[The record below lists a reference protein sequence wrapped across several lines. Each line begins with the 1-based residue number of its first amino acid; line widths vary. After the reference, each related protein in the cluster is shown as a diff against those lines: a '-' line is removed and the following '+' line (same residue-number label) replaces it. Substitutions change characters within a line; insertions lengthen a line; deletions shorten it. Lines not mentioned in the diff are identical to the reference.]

1 MSKLIDITGNK
12 YNMLTVL
19 KRTESNDGIVY
30 WECVCECGNK
40 TIVRGSNLKSGAVKS
55 CGCLLH
61 QEAKNKI
68 HGESNTK
75 LYRKWKSMIYRC
87 HNPKNQAYKFYGA
100 RGIKVCEE
108 WHDFNTFK
116 KWTEQTRKDENYT
129 IERIDVNKDYCPD
142 NCIWI
147 PMSEQ
152 ANNRRTNV
160 MIEHNGER
168 HNLMQWCNLLN
179 LDYKNVHNRIYK
191 LGWSFEKAIST
202 DIDVSKRN
210 KGRKEN

>member
-1 MSKLIDITGNK
+1 M
-12 YNMLTVL
+12 
-19 KRTESNDGIVY
+19 
-30 WECVCECGNK
+30 
-40 TIVRGSNLKSGAVKS
+40 
-55 CGCLLH
+55 
-61 QEAKNKI
+61 
-68 HGESNTK
+68 
-75 LYRKWKSMIYRC
+75 
-87 HNPKNQAYKFYGA
+87 
-100 RGIKVCEE
+100 
-108 WHDFNTFK
+108 
-116 KWTEQTRKDENYT
+116 
-129 IERIDVNKDYCPD
+129 NKDYCPD
-142 NCIWI
+142 NCVWI
-147 PMSEQ
+147 AMNEQ